1 MNVRELTIGDRLIR
15 TNRKSLTKSHAIY
28 VGVINGRLS
37 IAENTK
43 QKGVVYSPLIN
54 FINTGN
60 KIEVIHYGFKKEKQ
74 QEILKSINK
83 KIGIKYDYNQYNC
96 KQFADEIIRDK
107 RNAEFILL
115 KTIARI
121 ASLFIIL
128 FIGQKIQNNG

>member
-1 MNVRELTIGDRLIR
+1 MNVRDLSIGDRLIR
-15 TNRKSLTKSHAIY
+15 TNTNSLIKSHAVY

-54 FINTGN
+54 FINNGN
-60 KIEVIHYGFKKEKQ
+60 QIEVIHYEFTREKQ
-74 QEILKSINK
+74 QEILISIDK

-107 RNAEFILL
+107 RNTEFMLL
-115 KTIARI
+115 KTIAKI